1 MSNWT
6 HVAGIVRI
14 DMFRSGYI
22 PVEKFV
28 DFAVETFGKEI
39 RYGSPDELWD
49 EAYKHPERFL
59 PLGSEGS
66 LSLSVWVNPNVNSV
80 AALTVSVFGDLRDH
94 DDPDEIIEWFK
105 NKCNDEDL
113 IIRNAVITVHNEYN
127 GDRTWTY
134 GED

>member
-22 PVEKFV
+22 PDQAFV

-39 RYGSPDELWD
+39 HYGSPDELWD

-66 LSLSVWVNPNVNSV
+66 LSMSVWVNPDVNSV
-80 AALTVSVFGDLRDH
+80 AAFTVSVFGDLRDH
-94 DDPDEIIEWFK
+94 DDTDEIIEWFK

-134 GED
+134 EED